1 MNIHPLAIVS
11 PQAQL
16 GNQVSIGPFAVIE
29 SDVVISD
36 RCRIASHVV
45 IKDGTELGAD
55 NEVCEA
61 AVLGGH
67 PQHLKKPAQLGRL
80 VLGNGNTIRE
90 HVTLHRAMRPETAT
104 TIGNHCM
111 IMASAHVGHDCK
123 LANHII
129 VAHGAMLGGHVV
141 VEDRALISGNVG
153 IHQFCRIG
161 QLAIVGGQ
169 ARVVQDIPPYLM
181 VDGQTGCVVGLNLIG
196 LRRAGFTS
204 DQVAELKRAYRV
216 VYRRGL
222 KWSEVLE
229 TLKTEFAAGPAA
241 AFFAFLSTGSRGFVQ
256 ERRMPPGATLK
267 LRGTADSQATD
278 EESQDVLLPDLRAKA
293 G

>member
-16 GNQVSIGPFAVIE
+16 GNQVTIGPFAVIE
-29 SDVVISD
+29 PDVVISD
-36 RCRIASHVV
+36 RCRIASHAV

-55 NEVCEA
+55 NEVGEA

-181 VDGQTGCVVGLNLIG
+181 VDGQTGCAVGLNLIG

-216 VYRRGL
+216 IYRRGL
-222 KWSEVLE
+222 RWSEVLE
-229 TLKTEFAAGPAA
+229 TLKTEFGAGPAA
-241 AFFAFLSTGSRGFVQ
+241 AFSAFLSTGSRGFVQ

-278 EESQDVLLPDLRAKA
+278 EESQDILLPDLRAKA